1 MLAEDTIE
9 VLKSYEWTGNVRE
22 LANLCE
28 RIAILNEAQLVRASD
43 VARVL
48 PDGLTRQER
57 ERQPLTDRLDNFE
70 RDIIDDALERAQG
83 SIADAAKLLQTDRAN
98 LYRRM
103 RRLGIER

>member
-1 MLAEDTIE
+1 VLGDDALAALQNYD
-9 VLKSYEWTGNVRE
+9 WPGNVRE

-28 RIAILNEAQLVRASD
+28 RIAILNEGQRVD
-43 VARVL
+43 GTEIARVL
-48 PDGLTRQER
+48 PDGARRVELER
-57 ERQPLTDRLDNFE
+57 MPLHERLDGLE
-70 RDIIDDALERAQG
+70 RDLINNALDRTG